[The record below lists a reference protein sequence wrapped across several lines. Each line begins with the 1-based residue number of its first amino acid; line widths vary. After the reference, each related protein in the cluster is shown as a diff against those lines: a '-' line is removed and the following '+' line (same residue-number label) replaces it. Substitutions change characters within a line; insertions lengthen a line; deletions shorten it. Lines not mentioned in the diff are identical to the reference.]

1 MPTKRLDAKVE
12 KLEDLI
18 MKAIALRSLICICA
32 IAVCALPLAA
42 DGPSTATID
51 GRVLDAQGQ
60 GLPGATVT
68 LAGPQRTTTTMSD
81 AEGRFRFALLQ
92 AGEFTV
98 TAELEGLGAAELA
111 TTLNPG
117 ERRGVDLTLAG
128 GTAEEITVTG
138 EAPLVSKYETGSI
151 SSLQSEVIENVAFE
165 SRFYA
170 STLRALPGVVN
181 IAERDTRPAINGGIY
196 TETQTLIDGVDT
208 SNTRFGGTARV
219 IMPATALS
227 ETRIEQMGYGAEYGR
242 ATGGIINSTVKTG
255 SNNFHGDF
263 LYIGQNPKWRA
274 ENQFQLER
282 PDDQINSFE
291 TSLGGPILRQ
301 KAWFFAAYADMTE
314 NLPDQLASGEVV
326 DNSRTSEPRILKL
339 NYQPSDRHQL
349 AGTWIDSRG
358 ESLAN
363 TSVTGDRAAITLRP
377 LYAQVLTGS
386 WSFAATSSTF
396 IEVKVSEHKF
406 LFPRTL
412 KFPKDPATLCPECSD
427 NPVDNNFR
435 YRDRAQSNVRFNGVV
450 SGQGIGHNT
459 FPRDTAHGSATLF
472 KGRNEIKFGI
482 DIQDIAYENL
492 GNPGKE
498 YRGSNFCFECPGGFL
513 RPQRKRVFLPSV
525 ASRTEGV
532 VGSAYVQDRLDVGDR
547 WSLHMG
553 VRYDAETIDNDVGTQ
568 VHDTSDIAPRLTVV
582 YDVKA
587 DGKLLVRGSVGRFY
601 QIVGLDFAFREFSA
615 LPVGNQSYDE
625 FNWNPATEL
634 YDRFRTSRRP
644 AFETQTLFPVENPY
658 KDQVAV
664 GVDWQLAQNW
674 VFKSSLVYHETDDV
688 FFGNDQYMDNGTGIA
703 RLVQNWPGAFREY
716 SGVSLEL
723 NRRFRGGWTFRSNLT
738 VGDAEG
744 NTDTTNS
751 LESLF
756 EGLGGLELP
765 NQTVQD
771 AGIAPGAT
779 DATARFRAGRMRH
792 DIDRLNLIAMKQF
805 QFGRQALTLGGFF
818 AVSSGRYFGGT
829 ASTTVA
835 HPVTGLEIDTET
847 RVEPRDGQQLDGI
860 YTLDFSA
867 MWSFPIKGPV
877 EGQLG
882 FEVANITD
890 EQEVL
895 EIDTNTLQPVNALL
909 AWQRPREF
917 RLKVGIRF

>member
-1 MPTKRLDAKVE
+1 
-12 KLEDLI
+12 
-18 MKAIALRSLICICA
+18 
-32 IAVCALPLAA
+32 
-42 DGPSTATID
+42 
-51 GRVLDAQGQ
+51 
-60 GLPGATVT
+60 
-68 LAGPQRTTTTMSD
+68 MSD
-81 AEGRFRFALLQ
+81 AEGRYRFALLQ

-111 TTLNPG
+111 TTLAPG
-117 ERRGVDLTLAG
+117 ERRGVDLTLQG

-138 EAPLVSKYETGSI
+138 EAALISKYETGSV
-151 SSLQSEVIENVAFE
+151 SSLKSEVIENVAFE

-181 IAERDTRPAINGGIY
+181 AFETDSRPAINGGIY

-227 ETRIEQMGYGAEYGR
+227 ETRIEQMGFGAEYGR
-242 ATGGIINSTVKTG
+242 ASGGIINSTVKTG
-255 SNNFHGDF
+255 TNNFHGDF

-274 ENQFQLER
+274 EDQFQLER
-282 PDDQINSFE
+282 PDDPANSYE
-291 TSLGGPILRQ
+291 ASLGGPILRE
-301 KAWFFAAYADMTE
+301 KAWFFASFAQMTE
-314 NLPDQLASGEVV
+314 NLLDQLASGDVV
-326 DNSRTSEPRILKL
+326 DNSRIAEPRIIKL

-358 ESLAN
+358 EQLAN
-363 TSVTGDRAAITLRP
+363 TAATGDRAAITLRP
-377 LYAQVLTGS
+377 IYSNVITGS

-435 YRDRAQSNVRFNGVV
+435 YRDRALSNARFNGVV

-513 RPQRKRVFLPSV
+513 APQRKRVFLPSV
-525 ASRTEGV
+525 ASRTEGY

-547 WSLHMG
+547 LSLHMG
-553 VRYDAETIDNDVGTQ
+553 VRYDAETIDNDIGIE
-568 VHDTSDIAPRLTVV
+568 VHDTSDFAPRLTAV
-582 YDVKA
+582 YDVNA

-625 FNWNPATEL
+625 FNWNSATQL

-644 AFETQTLFPVENPY
+644 AFATQTLQPVDNPY
-658 KDQVAV
+658 KDQVSV

-674 VFKSSLVYHETDDV
+674 VFKSSLVYHETDDI
-688 FFGNDQYMDNGTGIA
+688 FFGNDQYMDNGTSIA

-751 LESLF
+751 QERLF
-756 EGLGGLELP
+756 EGLDGLELP

-779 DATARFRAGRMRH
+779 DATSRFRAGRLRH
-792 DIDRLNLIAMKQF
+792 DIDRLNLVGMKRF

-829 ASTTVA
+829 AATTVA
-835 HPVTGLEIDTET
+835 HPVTGLEIDTST
-847 RVEPRDGQQLDGI
+847 RVEARDGQQLDGI

-890 EQEVL
+890 QQEVL
-895 EIDTNTLQPVNALL
+895 EIDTRTLAPINSLL

-917 RLKVGIRF
+917 RLKAGIRF